1 MEDSVILVT
10 GATGNTGSKVVRLL
24 AEAGAPARALVR
36 SPEKAASIQR
46 LGLETVETV
55 LGDFDQPDT
64 LDAAMAGCDHLF
76 LLSPPSPHQAEQERN
91 AIDAAKR
98 AGVGHVVALS
108 VLGSS
113 PDASVPFRRWHG
125 EIDRHLVESGLPHTL
140 LMPSG
145 FMQNFLA
152 SAQTVAEQGA
162 LYGMTGDSRTSYI
175 DIRDVAAVAARVL
188 TSPGHERKGYA
199 LTGPEALSGDEVA
212 ERLSAA
218 TGRQV
223 RSVDVGPDAYR
234 RVLAGAGLPGW
245 LVDRL
250 IELNIMMAAGHAAGV
265 TDEVAGLTGRQPRT
279 FAQFAAEHRA
289 IFGGQQ

>member
-1 MEDSVILVT
+1 MILVA
-10 GATGNTGSKVVRLL
+10 GATGHVGSELVRLL
-24 AEAGAPARALVR
+24 ADQGTPARALVH
-36 SPEKAASIQR
+36 SPDKAAPIQR
-46 LGLETVETV
+46 LGLETAV
-55 LGDFDQPDT
+55 GDFEQPDT

-91 AIDAAKR
+91 AIAAAKR

-113 PDASVPFRRWHG
+113 PDASVPFGRWHG
-125 EIDRHLVESGLPHTL
+125 EIDRHLVESGLPYTL
-140 LMPSG
+140 LLPSG

-152 SAQTVAEQGA
+152 SAQTVAVQGA
-162 LYGMTGDSRTSYI
+162 LCGMTGDSRTSYI
-175 DIRDVAAVAARVL
+175 DLRDVAAVAARVL
-188 TSPGHERKGYA
+188 TSPGHQGKAYA

-223 RSVDVGPDAYR
+223 RFVEVGPDAYR

-250 IELNIMMAAGHAAGV
+250 IELNTMMAAGHAAGV
-265 TDEVAGLTGRQPRT
+265 TDEVATLLGRQPRT
-279 FAQFAAEHRA
+279 FEQFAAEHRVA
-289 IFGGQQ
+289 FGGQQQ

>member
-1 MEDSVILVT
+1 MEEPVILVT
-10 GATGNTGSKVVRLL
+10 GATGNTGSELVRLL
-24 AEAGAPARALVR
+24 AEVGAPARALVR

-46 LGLETVETV
+46 LGLEAA
-55 LGDFDQPDT
+55 LGDFEQPDT

-76 LLSPPSPHQAEQERN
+76 LLSPPNPHQPKQERN

-113 PDASVPFRRWHG
+113 PDASVAFGRWHG
-125 EIDRHLVESGLPHTL
+125 EIDRHLAESGLPHTL
-140 LMPSG
+140 LLPAG

-152 SAQTVAEQGA
+152 VAQTVAEQGV
-162 LYGMTGDSRTSYI
+162 LYGMTGDTRVSYI
-175 DIRDVAAVAARVL
+175 DTRDVAAVAARVL
-188 TSPGHERKGYA
+188 TSPGHEGKAYA
-199 LTGPEALSGDEVA
+199 LTGPAALCGDEVA

-223 RSVDVGPDAYR
+223 GSVDVAADTFRQA
-234 RVLAGAGLPGW
+234 LAGAGLPGW

-250 IELNIMMAAGHAAGV
+250 IELNTMMAAGHAAGV
-265 TDEVAGLTGRQPRT
+265 TDEVATLLGRQPRT
-279 FAQFAAEHRA
+279 FEQFAAEHRA
-289 IFGGQQ
+289 AFGGQQQ

>member
-1 MEDSVILVT
+1 MEEPVILVT
-10 GATGNTGSKVVRLL
+10 GATGNTGSELGRLP
-24 AEAGAPARALVR
+24 AGAGPPARALVR
-36 SPEKAASIQR
+36 SPEKAASIER
-46 LGLETVETV
+46 LGLEAA
-55 LGDFDQPDT
+55 LGDFEQPDT

-76 LLSPPSPHQAEQERN
+76 LLSPPNPHQPEQERN

-113 PDASVPFRRWHG
+113 PDASVAFGRWHG
-125 EIDRHLVESGLPHTL
+125 EIDRHLAESGLPHTL
-140 LMPSG
+140 LLPSG
-145 FMQNFLA
+145 FMQSFLA

-162 LYGMTGDSRTSYI
+162 LYGMTGDTRTSYI
-175 DIRDVAAVAARVL
+175 DTRDVAAVAARVL
-188 TSPGHERKGYA
+188 TSPGHEGKAYA

-223 RSVDVGPDAYR
+223 RYVDVPPDTFRA
-234 RVLAGAGLPGW
+234 LAGAGLPGW

-250 IELNIMMAAGHAAGV
+250 IELNTMMAAGHAAGV
-265 TDEVAGLTGRQPRT
+265 TDEVATLLGRQPRT
-279 FAQFAAEHRA
+279 FEQFAAEHRA
-289 IFGGQQ
+289 AFGGEQ

>member
-1 MEDSVILVT
+1 VILVT
-10 GATGNTGSKVVRLL
+10 GATGNTGSELVRLL

-46 LGLETVETV
+46 LGLEAA
-55 LGDFDQPDT
+55 LGDFEQPDT

-76 LLSPPSPHQAEQERN
+76 LLSPPNPHQPEQERN

-98 AGVGHVVALS
+98 TGVGHVVALS

-113 PDASVPFRRWHG
+113 PDASVAFGRWHG
-125 EIDRHLVESGLPHTL
+125 EIDRHLAESGLPHTL
-140 LMPSG
+140 LLPSG

-152 SAQTVAEQGA
+152 SAQTVAEQGV
-162 LYGMTGDSRTSYI
+162 LYGMTGETRVSYI
-175 DIRDVAAVAARVL
+175 DTRDVAAVAARVL
-188 TSPGHERKGYA
+188 TSPGHEGKAYA

-223 RSVDVGPDAYR
+223 GAVDVPADTFRQA
-234 RVLAGAGLPGW
+234 LAGAGLPGW

-250 IELNIMMAAGHAAGV
+250 IELNTMMGAGHAAGV
-265 TDEVAGLTGRQPRT
+265 TDEVATLLGRQPRT

-289 IFGGQQ
+289 AFGGQQQ